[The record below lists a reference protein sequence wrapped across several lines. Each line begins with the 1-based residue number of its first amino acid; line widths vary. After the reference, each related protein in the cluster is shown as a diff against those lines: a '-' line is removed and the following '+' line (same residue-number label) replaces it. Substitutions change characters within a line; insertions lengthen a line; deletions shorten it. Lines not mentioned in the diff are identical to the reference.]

1 MDHMRRNNLL
11 SKKQYGSISGRSTVL
26 QLIKVIDNWTEALDE
41 GKTVD
46 IIYCD
51 FMRAFDRVPHERL
64 LEKISRCGIKGNYL
78 GWMKEFLMNRR
89 QRVVV
94 NGVASDWRDVISGV
108 PQGSVLGPLLFVIY
122 INDLPSCME
131 NGSQIYLYADD
142 TKIFKAIEEENDC
155 CRLQRD
161 LNNMKK
167 WTEKW
172 LLSLHPDK
180 SRYMR
185 IGRTEVREGAYQLCN
200 VIERSSAEKD
210 IGVIIEDKLKFSEH
224 LAEKINKANEVVGI
238 IRRTFIGL
246 DAEMFKQLYTALV
259 RPHSEYAYQ
268 VWNPY
273 LIKDIEAVE
282 NVQRRATRLL
292 PNMKNLTYE
301 ERLRAL
307 NLPTLSYR
315 RSRGD
320 LIETYKILSGKYDEE
335 CCKDVFQEREDSVTR
350 GNSKKLFKPRSRLD
364 KRKYSF
370 PCGVVDMWNA
380 LPEGVV
386 NSETVM
392 ASERKLDKFWDNEE
406 QKYNYKAHIS
416 TTRVHNVNRQVN
428 EDGDEGADL
437 EPQAE

>member
-142 TKIFKAIEEENDC
+142 TKILKAIEEENGC

-292 PNMKNLTYE
+292 PNMKNLT
-301 ERLRAL
+301 L
-307 NLPTLSYR
+307 
-315 RSRGD
+315 
-320 LIETYKILSGKYDEE
+320 
-335 CCKDVFQEREDSVTR
+335 
-350 GNSKKLFKPRSRLD
+350 
-364 KRKYSF
+364 
-370 PCGVVDMWNA
+370 
-380 LPEGVV
+380 
-386 NSETVM
+386 
-392 ASERKLDKFWDNEE
+392 
-406 QKYNYKAHIS
+406 
-416 TTRVHNVNRQVN
+416 
-428 EDGDEGADL
+428 
-437 EPQAE
+437 